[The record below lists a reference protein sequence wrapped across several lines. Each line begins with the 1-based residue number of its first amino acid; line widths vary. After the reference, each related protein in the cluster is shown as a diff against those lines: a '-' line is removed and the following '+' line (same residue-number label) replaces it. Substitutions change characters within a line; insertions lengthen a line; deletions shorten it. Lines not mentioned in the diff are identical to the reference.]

1 MGNSLLVCAHSY
13 SNFQKE
19 AINVVSDMFDAV
31 NVIVRLNTFAQ
42 IGKHSRMRYFNSY
55 SSEYKIDLKDK
66 PQNVNIYPVSIPY
79 FPTDRGYKLLGKKHL
94 YRVNK
99 IINKNN
105 IDFDLVHSHFTWS
118 AGYVGAKLKEE
129 YGVPFVVNAR
139 GYDIYSLPFRDEEW
153 RSKITYVLETA
164 DQIITTSESNLPY
177 LKKLNIT
184 TPINVIP
191 NGFRDQLF
199 YPRDLQKTR
208 INVGLPSSVKILMA
222 IGFLGEIKGHKYL
235 IEAMSIIKEFRDDV
249 ICVIVGEGE
258 LRNELQKNILSYG
271 LQDHVFLK
279 GGKPHHQ
286 IPDWLNSCDLFILP
300 SLQESYGT
308 VQVEAMACGKP
319 VIATKNGGSEWI
331 INSDK
336 YGILVEPSNSED
348 LADKILVSLDRNWDK
363 EAILKYAEQFNWN
376 KIALKI
382 KEVYDKV
389 LK

>member
-1 MGNSLLVCAHSY
+1 MGKSLLVCAHSY

-19 AINVVSDMFDAV
+19 AINLVSDMFDFV
-31 NVIVRLNTFAQ
+31 NVIVRTNTFVE
-42 IGKHSRMRYFNSY
+42 IGKHSRMKYFKPY
-55 SSEYKIDLKDK
+55 SSDYKIDLKDK

-79 FPTDRGYKLLGKKHL
+79 LPTDRGYKLLGEKHL
-94 YRVNK
+94 YRVK
-99 IINKNN
+99 KLINENN
-105 IDFDLVHSHFTWS
+105 INFDLIHSHFTWS

-139 GYDIYSLPFRDEEW
+139 GYDIYSLPFKDDEW

-177 LKKLNIT
+177 LKKLYIT
-184 TPINVIP
+184 SPIHVIP

-199 YPRDLQKTR
+199 YPRDIQRTR
-208 INVGLPSSVKILMA
+208 IELGLPSSIKILLA
-222 IGFLGEIKGHKYL
+222 IGSLREIKGHKYL
-235 IEAMSIIKEFRDDV
+235 IGAMSKIKQFRDDV

-258 LRNELQKNILSYG
+258 LQNELQKIILSYG
-271 LQDHVFLK
+271 LQDLVFLK

-348 LADKILVSLDRNWDK
+348 LADKILVALDKEWDK

-376 KIALKI
+376 KIAVDI
-382 KEVYDKV
+382 KSIYDKII
-389 LK
+389 